1 MRIQILILGFIGL
14 KVVIFICLE
23 NPISFDSRYFA
34 PNCEGVNSTLLFGFS
49 SSVFAILCLSL
60 LNPFTARVLDGVL

>member
-23 NPISFDSRYFA
+23 NPNSFDSRYFA
-34 PNCEGVNSTLLFGFS
+34 RVNSTLLFGFS
-49 SSVFAILCLSL
+49 SFVFAILCLSL
-60 LNPFTARVLDGVL
+60 LNPFTARALDVVL